1 MSQILV
7 KRGEYRNTPVRNTT
21 FRLVKGFHSA
31 KLGNYV
37 TVINDGNFEVD
48 IDRVKIKVDRI
59 SDIEYINSD
68 NGDTVE
74 DTKITVPTESD
85 DEAMDR
91 IASRF
96 KILDEMSAACIN
108 GDIRSLIVS
117 GPPGVGKSYGI
128 EQQLEKSILFS
139 KLAEDKDRF
148 TIVKGA
154 MSGIGLFR
162 TLFEYSNKRNLIV
175 LDDCDVWQDQ
185 DALNILKGAL
195 DSGKTRRISWNKDSR
210 LLRDEGIPNSFNFNG
225 SMIFITN
232 ANVDHKKSRLIQ
244 PHLEALQ
251 SRSHYLDLTID
262 TERDK
267 MLRIMQV
274 HRDAPGGIFADRKV
288 SNTDEIIQFM
298 KDNQHKLREVSIRV
312 ALKISDLVVI
322 SPGNWKL
329 LAESTCMKRD

>member
-1 MSQILV
+1 MTRILV
-7 KRGEYRNTPVRNTT
+7 KRGEYRNNPVVDTT
-21 FRLVKGFHSA
+21 FRLVKGFHTG

-48 IDRVKIKVDRI
+48 IDRVKIKVRHI
-59 SDIEYINSD
+59 NDIEYIDSD
-68 NGDTVE
+68 SGNTVD
-74 DTKITVPTESD
+74 DTKNAPPAETDE
-85 DEAMDR
+85 EAMDR

-96 KILDEMSAACIN
+96 KILDQMAAACIN

-117 GPPGVGKSYGI
+117 GPPGVGKSFGI
-128 EQQLEKSILFS
+128 EQQLEKSSLFS
-139 KLAEDKDRF
+139 KLQDNRDRF

-162 TLFEYSNKRNLIV
+162 TLYDYSEKGKLVV

-210 LLRDEGIPNSFNFNG
+210 ILRDEGIPNSYNFNG

-232 ANVDHKKSRLIQ
+232 ADVDHKKSRIIQ

-267 MLRIMQV
+267 ILRIMQV
-274 HRDAPGGIFADRKV
+274 HRDAHGGLFNARGINND
-288 SNTDEIIQFM
+288 DEILQFM
-298 KDNQHKLREVSIRV
+298 KDNQRKLREVSIRM
-312 ALKISDLVVI
+312 ALKIADLVKV
-322 SPGNWKL
+322 SPTDWKS
-329 LAESTCMKRD
+329 LAASTCMKRV